1 MSLLNKGYFPYID
14 SSNPLNSKV
23 DFRESTFYWT
33 LTDWSDKDYWYCE
46 ILTGNSFANNLINEL
61 IPKKILKR
69 IQKDNKTFLCIC
81 NAHESF
87 HSIVLPLYNDLVIK
101 SKIPPEKI
109 ILISE
114 SADLHIEVKQISKL
128 LRLKPMNVKWSLIF
142 EKNIQ
147 TELDNLDDKELST
160 DFLVEKRFLNLNRRW
175 RLHRPTLV
183 ALMLSENILDKGY
196 VSLAKSDDRVT
207 WTNVLQQILNH
218 HKDDNEI
225 SDRISMVAERLLNFE
240 DMYLDTKDLISN
252 KVEIGKTL
260 IPFYRKTS
268 FSVVCETNF
277 YTSKGWEAGRFLSE
291 KTFKPIAFKH
301 PFILVSVPYS
311 LSLLRELGYKTF
323 SPFINED
330 YDIEVNDFSRMKKIL
345 SEIKRL
351 SSMSDKDIKIFKE
364 NINTVVSYNYQW
376 LRNRKDFLF
385 ERNTL

>member
-1 MSLLNKGYFPYID
+1 MSLLNKGHFPYIN
-14 SSNPLNSKV
+14 SSNPGNLKI

-33 LTDWSDKDYWYCE
+33 LKDWSDKDYWYCE
-46 ILTGNSFANNLINEL
+46 ILFGNCFANNLINEL

-87 HSIVLPLYNDLVIK
+87 HSIVLPLYDDLVIK

-114 SADLHIEVKQISKL
+114 SADLHVEVKKISVSL
-128 LRLKPMNVKWSLIF
+128 GLKPMNVEWSLIF
-142 EKNIQ
+142 ENNIKLEINSLNNG
-147 TELDNLDDKELST
+147 ELTNNDLIER
-160 DFLVEKRFLNLNRRW
+160 RFLNLNRRW

-183 ALMLSENILDKGY
+183 ALMLSENILDNGY

-207 WTNVLQQILNH
+207 WTDVLQQILNH
-218 HKDDNEI
+218 HKDDKEI
-225 SDRISMVAERLLNFE
+225 SDKISIVADRLLHFE

-252 KVEIGKTL
+252 KVEIGTSLK
-260 IPFYRKTS
+260 PFYRKTS

-291 KTFKPIAFKH
+291 KTFKPIAFQH
-301 PFILVSVPYS
+301 PFILVSVPHS

-323 SPFINED
+323 SPFINEE
-330 YDIEVNDFSRMKKIL
+330 YDIELNDFSRMKKIL

-351 SSMSDKDIKIFKE
+351 SSMSDTDINIFKK
-364 NINTVVSYNYQW
+364 NINSIVEYNYFR
-376 LRNRKDFLF
+376 LKSKKNHFFKRNIL
-385 ERNTL
+385 